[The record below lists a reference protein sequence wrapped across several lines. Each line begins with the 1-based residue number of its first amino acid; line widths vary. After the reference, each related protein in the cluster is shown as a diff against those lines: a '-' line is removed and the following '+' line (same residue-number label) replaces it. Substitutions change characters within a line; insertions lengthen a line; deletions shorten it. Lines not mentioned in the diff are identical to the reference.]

1 MNVLTDE
8 EILLDTIQHIN
19 SVYLKLNCIIIYERN
34 YDITFF

>member
-8 EILLDTIQHIN
+8 ELLLDTIQHIN
-19 SVYLKLNCIIIYERN
+19 SVYLKLIYIIIYERN